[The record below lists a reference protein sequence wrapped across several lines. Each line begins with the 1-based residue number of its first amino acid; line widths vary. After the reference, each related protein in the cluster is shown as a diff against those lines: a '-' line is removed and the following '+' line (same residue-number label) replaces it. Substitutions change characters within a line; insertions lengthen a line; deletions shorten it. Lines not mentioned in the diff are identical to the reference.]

1 MKWAPEYINTILI
14 PGFNMMKTT
23 FAEPMLKISSAHV
36 VMLHHVGILS
46 LEDSALILKRCEYL
60 LKLDWKTQEYPGNVE
75 DLFFLIEQMIEE
87 QVGPDVAGNMHIAMS
102 RNDLDTAMY
111 RWVLRKE
118 VLDLGEML
126 IDLRSILLSKAYD
139 YAQTIMPAHTHN
151 QQAQPTTV
159 GHYLSAVEA
168 NLARDHQRLLQVY
181 SRINCSPL
189 GACALATTGFPIDR
203 DFTAALLG
211 FSGLVENSY
220 DAICTTDYM
229 AEFIGLL
236 GTILTTL
243 SRFVSDLLLWATN
256 EFDVIKLPDEFVQ
269 RSSIMPQKRN
279 PSGLEHL
286 RAHIGRAIGKL
297 GSFYTTVKGI
307 PFGDAVDSGDD
318 IQPVLRGL
326 WGDTSSILRLLTSI
340 LQGIRV
346 NERVLWERTC
356 QGFSVI
362 TELADALARSGLSF
376 REAHK
381 IASLAVDKLF
391 QEGSTLPEL
400 TLSDLDT
407 ICIDQFGK
415 PSGLT
420 KEAFQQAIDPSFF
433 VETRRVAGG
442 PSSDVLLPFIER
454 ADKRIE
460 VNKHDIWSL
469 HQELHEGD
477 QLLNNGIA
485 AILKGGN

>member
-1 MKWAPEYINTILI
+1 
-14 PGFNMMKTT
+14 
-23 FAEPMLKISSAHV
+23 
-36 VMLHHVGILS
+36 
-46 LEDSALILKRCEYL
+46 
-60 LKLDWKTQEYPGNVE
+60 
-75 DLFFLIEQMIEE
+75 
-87 QVGPDVAGNMHIAMS
+87 
-102 RNDLDTAMY
+102 
-111 RWVLRKE
+111 
-118 VLDLGEML
+118 
-126 IDLRSILLSKAYD
+126 
-139 YAQTIMPAHTHN
+139 
-151 QQAQPTTV
+151 
-159 GHYLSAVEA
+159 
-168 NLARDHQRLLQVY
+168 
-181 SRINCSPL
+181 
-189 GACALATTGFPIDR
+189 
-203 DFTAALLG
+203 
-211 FSGLVENSY
+211 
-220 DAICTTDYM
+220 M

-340 LQGIRV
+340 LQDIQV
-346 NERVLWERTC
+346 NERVLWERTY

-381 IASLAVDKLF
+381 IASLAVDKLV

-420 KEAFQQAIDPSFF
+420 KEAFQQAIDPSF
-433 VETRRVAGG
+433 
-442 PSSDVLLPFIER
+442 L
-454 ADKRIE
+454 
-460 VNKHDIWSL
+460 
-469 HQELHEGD
+469 
-477 QLLNNGIA
+477 
-485 AILKGGN
+485 